1 MPRATLAITLPDE
14 MWLAPVTRE
23 NPDATFR
30 VLSALPAEDG
40 AGVGLVE
47 ARDISPET
55 MRTVVASSD
64 ALRDGDVLRAEDG
77 VLVQFETRT
86 PTLLSATRSAKL
98 PLDFPFEVSDGVAR
112 WTLTAT
118 HERLT
123 RLGDELDARGVD
135 YQLERVD
142 TTSHPDADPLTDR
155 QRDVLESAAAAGYY
169 DEPRAC
175 SLTDVADDVGLA
187 KSTVSGILHRAERAL
202 VESYLDA

>member
-1 MPRATLAITLPDE
+1 VPRATLAITLPDE

-47 ARDISPET
+47 ARGVPPDE
-55 MRTVVASSD
+55 MRSVVASSD
-64 ALRDGDVLRAEDG
+64 ALRDGDVLPADDG

-98 PLDFPFEVSDGVAR
+98 PLDFPFEVEAGVAR

-118 HERLT
+118 HERLA

-135 YQLERVD
+135 YRLERVD
-142 TTSHPDADPLTDR
+142 TGAREETDPLTDR
-155 QRDVLESAAAAGYY
+155 QRDVLDAAADAGYY

-202 VESYLDA
+202 VHDHLD